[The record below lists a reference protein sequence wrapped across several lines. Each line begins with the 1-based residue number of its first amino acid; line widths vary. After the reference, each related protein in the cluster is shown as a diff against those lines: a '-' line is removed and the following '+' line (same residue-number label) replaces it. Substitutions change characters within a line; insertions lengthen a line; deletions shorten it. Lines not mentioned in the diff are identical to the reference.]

1 MNHPMRQ
8 SKRKVKRA
16 KQWSQSH
23 GLKHRSLSLEY
34 WKQVDGGAVLSGALS
49 LSALPEPLY

>member
-1 MNHPMRQ
+1 MRQ